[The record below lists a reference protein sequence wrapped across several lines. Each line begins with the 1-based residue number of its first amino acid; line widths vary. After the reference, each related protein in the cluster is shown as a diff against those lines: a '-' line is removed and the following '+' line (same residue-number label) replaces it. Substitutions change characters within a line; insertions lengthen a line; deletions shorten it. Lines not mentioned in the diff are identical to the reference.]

1 MRLNARCLTHS
12 EQKRMKELIF
22 YDFIRIILVIALC
35 MHFSVLF
42 LGDVMRADYKVW
54 QPSYYGMFPT
64 FVNFN

>member
-12 EQKRMKELIF
+12 EQKRMKELIIF
-22 YDFIRIILVIALC
+22 YDFIRIILVIALR

-54 QPSYYGMFPT
+54 
-64 FVNFN
+64 